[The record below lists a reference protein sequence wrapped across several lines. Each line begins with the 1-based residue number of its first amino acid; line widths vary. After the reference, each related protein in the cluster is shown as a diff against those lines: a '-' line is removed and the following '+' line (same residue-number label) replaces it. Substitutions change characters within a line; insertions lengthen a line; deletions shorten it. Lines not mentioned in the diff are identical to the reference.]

1 MLLEGKVAIVS
12 GIGPGMGRDIA
23 LVLAREGADIA
34 LGARREQ
41 YLVSVAEEIEALG
54 RRAVWSPTDICDRPA
69 CDALA
74 AKANDELGR
83 VDILVN
89 NAFHDGGFDHFADAD
104 LSTWHVPMD
113 INFFGTLNLTQ
124 AALPYL
130 TAQDDSRIVM
140 VNTMSVQHAEERFGA
155 YAASKAALSMAT
167 KTLAVELGPQ
177 GVRVNAIHPGYIW
190 GPSVEWYFK
199 HLAEQQGRTPEE
211 VYDDVA
217 SKTCLR
223 YIPDSAEIAGTVVF
237 FASPLARAVTGQAIG
252 VNAGHWLT
260 GP

>member
-23 LVLAREGADIA
+23 LALAREGADVA
-34 LGARREQ
+34 LGARREKH
-41 YLVSVAEEIEALG
+41 LVKVAAEIEELG
-54 RRAVWSPTDICDRPA
+54 RRAAWVPTDITDRAA

-74 AKANDELGR
+74 AAANEQLGR

-89 NAFHDGGFDHFADAD
+89 NAFHDGGFDRFDEAD
-104 LSTWHVPMD
+104 LETWRVPMEV
-113 INFFGTLNLTQ
+113 NYFGTLNLTQ

-140 VNTMSVQHAEERFGA
+140 VNTMSVQHIEERFGA
-155 YAASKAALSMAT
+155 YAASKAALSSVT
-167 KTLAVELGPQ
+167 KTLARELGPQ

-190 GPSVEWYFK
+190 GKSVEWYFQY
-199 HLAEQQGRTPEE
+199 LAEQQGRTPEE
-211 VYDDVA
+211 VYGDVA
-217 SKTCLR
+217 DQTCLR

-237 FASPLARAVTGQAIG
+237 FASPLAKPVTGQAIG
-252 VNAGHWLT
+252 VNAGHVLT